1 VITFPADGKS
11 TTIYA
16 TTVRGLLKSY
26 AFRLSTGVVMT
37 VSLNVPASVAYL
49 DIFGVQSGSILNA
62 SDRATTWTGTIP
74 STQEYVIEV
83 IPGGT
88 MSAYALKISNP

>member
-1 VITFPADGKS
+1 
-11 TTIYA
+11 
-16 TTVRGLLKSY
+16 
-26 AFRLSTGVVMT
+26 MT